1 MKTYKIAFLDRDGVI
16 NKNINGGYVGYK
28 KQFKWMQGSQK
39 AIKYLKDKNFKVVV
53 ITNQSGVARGYFLI
67 KDVQNLHRYINR
79 MLKKNNTKIDKF
91 VFCPYHVDGKV
102 KRFVKKSNLR
112 KPSTGMFNIIN
123 KIWKVDKKKSF
134 MIGDQKTDMQFAKKI
149 GIRGYF
155 FNKKNLYEF
164 IKKILKT
171 SNQSAKYI

>member
-1 MKTYKIAFLDRDGVI
+1 
-16 NKNINGGYVGYK
+16 
-28 KQFKWMQGSQK
+28 
-39 AIKYLKDKNFKVVV
+39 
-53 ITNQSGVARGYFLI
+53 
-67 KDVQNLHRYINR
+67 
-79 MLKKNNTKIDKF
+79 
-91 VFCPYHVDGKV
+91 
-102 KRFVKKSNLR
+102 
-112 KPSTGMFNIIN
+112 
-123 KIWKVDKKKSF
+123 